1 MKVSSKFT
9 FQPEGFLYTKSYKLT
24 VTYLADSD
32 DIEEL
37 EVFVD
42 DGEKFDV
49 WELLSAEL
57 QVEITTR
64 IFEDMAGVLSDM
76 PVYEGYARGGV
87 R

>member
-9 FQPEGFLYTKSYKLT
+9 YYVAGFLYTKSYKLT

-64 IFEDMAGVLSDM
+64 IFEDMAGVLSDNL
-76 PVYEGYARGGV
+76 ETSFLRN
-87 R
+87 